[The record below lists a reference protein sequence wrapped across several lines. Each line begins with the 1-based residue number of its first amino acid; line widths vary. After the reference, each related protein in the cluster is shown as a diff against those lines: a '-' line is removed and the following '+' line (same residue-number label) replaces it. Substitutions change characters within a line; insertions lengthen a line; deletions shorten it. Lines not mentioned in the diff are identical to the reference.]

1 MNVKQAVHASGHMV
15 VSGDVIEVEQ
25 MDACIF
31 HLCAVG
37 ENQPYRQSQDRSLFI
52 SHLAL
57 DLLKHNAGC
66 IGGSCWLVLLA
77 D

>member
-37 ENQPYRQSQDRSLFI
+37 ENQP
-52 SHLAL
+52 
-57 DLLKHNAGC
+57 
-66 IGGSCWLVLLA
+66 
-77 D
+77 